1 VYLQPGH
8 ETHPTYHHPDILR
21 IIANASVWAA
31 PVLRTE
37 ARRSMN
43 SPALEPRPRAR

>member
-21 IIANASVWAA
+21 IIANACVWAR
-31 PVLRTE
+31 PGTRGE
-37 ARRSMN
+37 ARRSLN
-43 SPALEPRPRAR
+43 SPAFEPARAAQ